1 MAWQLFR
8 LTYELLSPLHIG
20 YHKVGNVQRTRYYL
34 PARNL
39 WGAVAERLTRSG
51 FQAESVPRGDYQV
64 IGKWVK
70 TYSRFS
76 YFFVSE
82 GNNTLA
88 PRYQSDRLSYGSL
101 TDVEFERRY
110 VDSHVATALDAAT
123 TSAAEGSL
131 HEVEFISP
139 YPEGVEDVSGHT
151 CFTGWVFL
159 KDEAMNTLGTEQKWR
174 TWLGDL
180 QVGGERRYGFG
191 HLRLLSVKTDLALN
205 RLSVELDSP
214 SPRVYLE
221 AGNAVPAHIL
231 AQGIHARGT
240 VEPLVGRE
248 TSHSHA
254 FGFNLTQ
261 AMVCWAPGSVITA
274 NALVQLEDEGYWR
287 SISGG

>member
-1 MAWQLFR
+1 MAWQLFC

-39 WGAVAERLTRSG
+39 WGAVTERLTHSG
-51 FQAESVPRGDYQV
+51 FQAQGVPQGDYQG

-70 TYSRFS
+70 THCRFS

-82 GNNTLA
+82 GNSTLA
-88 PRYQSDRLSYGSL
+88 PHYQGNRLYYGNL
-101 TDVEFERRY
+101 THAEFERRY
-110 VDSHVATALDAAT
+110 LDSHVATALDAAT

-139 YPEGVEDVSGHT
+139 YPEGVENVSRHT
-151 CFTGWVFL
+151 CLTGWVFL
-159 KDEAMNTLGTEQKWR
+159 KDEAINILGTEQKWR
-174 TWLGDL
+174 IWLGDL

-191 HLRLLSVKTDLALN
+191 HLRLLSLKTDSALN
-205 RLSVELDSP
+205 GLSVELDSP
-214 SPRVYLE
+214 SPRVYLQT
-221 AGNAVPAHIL
+221 GNALPAHIL

-248 TSHSHA
+248 TSRSHA

-261 AMVCWAPGSVITA
+261 GIVCWVPGSVLTTD
-274 NALVQLEDEGYWR
+274 ALVQLEHDGYWR
-287 SISGG
+287 SISEG